1 MRERGGNEFVGH
13 CVPEGQSPIA
23 RRFQHRGKNMLRPV
37 PLGTAEGS
45 AVPPALRRH
54 ASNPA
59 LEAPGYWRLSLRD
72 TWSRYI
78 FALCFLIVLTA
89 TSAAQTNAGVSFE
102 MPKSHNPISAY
113 SPSQSAEPQL
123 KNSPRLNRLIKDG
136 KLYLSLQD
144 AIHLA
149 LENNLDI
156 AIARYN
162 LPIADMDILRTKAG
176 GVFRGVNAG
185 VVQGTPGGG
194 VGGFGT
200 GAPGAG
206 AGGTTA
212 GAGGAGAGASGLV
225 QSTLGVGTA
234 VPSYDPAII
243 ASVGAEHQ
251 TTPLANLR
259 IYGVPLLQLN
269 TGQANFGFAQAFA
282 TGTSVSFEFNN
293 NRQTTNSPYFN
304 LSPALG
310 SMYRFS
316 FQQQLLSGFGFG
328 PNLRYLRIAKN
339 NKQISDI
346 AFKDQVMA
354 TVTQIE
360 NIYWDLV
367 NAYEQSQV
375 NEQSLAFAQQSL
387 DNAKKQLQLQSI
399 PAMDVMRAEAEVS
412 KRDQD
417 LTIARTTLQLQELL
431 MKNALTKSLDDPVL
445 ESVGVVPTD
454 TLQSAQIVPLNQP
467 VQDLIQNAMHD
478 RPELFE
484 SDVDLA
490 NRQISRKAARNALL
504 PSLSLVAFYGGSG
517 LAGPL
522 NPVYNVPAVPN
533 SSNVPAD
540 YPGALKNAFNNTAP
554 DYYVGINL
562 NIPIRNRVAKADQY
576 RSELEYRQAELRR
589 EELRQQIRNEGRNA
603 EYALEQ
609 TAARVEAAR
618 KARDLAQRTFQI
630 TQKEQTLGAGST
642 FQTMTAQRDLAL
654 AELDLVT
661 ARTVYEKAKIEVDRA
676 TGATLEHNG
685 IAIQDAINAAIVA
698 PMAAPAP

>member
-1 MRERGGNEFVGH
+1 MRQCFR
-13 CVPEGQSPIA
+13 
-23 RRFQHRGKNMLRPV
+23 RRFTGWPV
-37 PLGTAEGS
+37 A
-45 AVPPALRRH
+45 AVILISSVALCQQGGEQ
-54 ASNPA
+54 SQ
-59 LEAPGYWRLSLRD
+59 APGNADTAKIPTRANYSAIFSLPS
-72 TWSRYI
+72 SR
-78 FALCFLIVLTA
+78 
-89 TSAAQTNAGVSFE
+89 
-102 MPKSHNPISAY
+102 NPLSAY
-113 SPSQSAEPQL
+113 SPSSAPEPQL
-123 KNSPRLNRLIKDG
+123 TNSPRLGQLIRDG
-136 KLYLSLQD
+136 KLYLSLKD
-144 AIHLA
+144 AIALA
-149 LENNLDI
+149 LENNLDL

-234 VPSYDPAII
+234 VPSYDPSIVG
-243 ASVGAEHQ
+243 SVGAEHQ
-251 TTPLANLR
+251 ATPLANLR

-375 NEQSLAFAQQSL
+375 NEQSL
-387 DNAKKQLQLQSI
+387 DNASLAHQSTY
-399 PAMDVMRAEAEVS
+399 PGPDYS
-412 KRDQD
+412 
-417 LTIARTTLQLQELL
+417 
-431 MKNALTKSLDDPVL
+431 
-445 ESVGVVPTD
+445 G
-454 TLQSAQIVPLNQP
+454 
-467 VQDLIQNAMHD
+467 
-478 RPELFE
+478 
-484 SDVDLA
+484 
-490 NRQISRKAARNALL
+490 AAR
-504 PSLSLVAFYGGSG
+504 S
-517 LAGPL
+517 
-522 NPVYNVPAVPN
+522 
-533 SSNVPAD
+533 
-540 YPGALKNAFNNTAP
+540 PGAF
-554 DYYVGINL
+554 
-562 NIPIRNRVAKADQY
+562 RV
-576 RSELEYRQAELRR
+576 
-589 EELRQQIRNEGRNA
+589 
-603 EYALEQ
+603 
-609 TAARVEAAR
+609 
-618 KARDLAQRTFQI
+618 
-630 TQKEQTLGAGST
+630 
-642 FQTMTAQRDLAL
+642 
-654 AELDLVT
+654 
-661 ARTVYEKAKIEVDRA
+661 
-676 TGATLEHNG
+676 
-685 IAIQDAINAAIVA
+685 
-698 PMAAPAP
+698 

>member
-1 MRERGGNEFVGH
+1 MS
-13 CVPEGQSPIA
+13 QSPRWRRLIA
-23 RRFQHRGKNMLRPV
+23 FLAVLIFSSSATVGQQGDSQSVGAPV
-37 PLGTAEGS
+37 PGQANYS
-45 AVPPALRRH
+45 A
-54 ASNPA
+54 
-59 LEAPGYWRLSLRD
+59 
-72 TWSRYI
+72 I
-78 FALCFLIVLTA
+78 FNLP
-89 TSAAQTNAGVSFE
+89 S
-102 MPKSHNPISAY
+102 SHNPLSAY
-113 SPSQSAEPQL
+113 SPTTAPEPEL
-123 KNSPRLNRLIKDG
+123 TNSPHLNQLIRDG
-136 KLYLSLQD
+136 KLYLSLKD
-144 AIHLA
+144 AIQLA

-194 VGGFGT
+194 IGGFGT

-225 QSTLGVGTA
+225 QSTLGVGAA
-234 VPSYDPAII
+234 VPSYDPTIV
-243 ASVGAEHQ
+243 ASIGTEHQ
-251 TTPLANLR
+251 TTPLANQQ

-269 TGQANFGFAQAFA
+269 TGQANFGFTQAFA
-282 TGTSVSFEFNN
+282 TGSSISFEFNN
-293 NRQTTNSPYFN
+293 NRQTTNSPFFN

-339 NKQISDI
+339 NKKISDI
-346 AFKDQVMA
+346 AFKDQVIA

-375 NEQSLAFAQQSL
+375 NEQSRAFAQQSL
-387 DNAKKQLQLQSI
+387 ENAKKQLQLESI
-399 PAMDVMRAEAEVS
+399 PAMDVMKAEAEVS
-412 KRDQD
+412 RRDQD
-417 LTIARTTLQLQELL
+417 LTVARTSLQLQELL

-445 ESVGVVPTD
+445 ESVSVVPTD
-454 TLQSAQIVPLNQP
+454 TLRSTEMVPLNQS
-467 VQDLIQNAMHD
+467 VQELIQQALQD
-478 RPELFE
+478 RPELAE
-484 SDVDLA
+484 SDIDLV

-522 NPVYNVPAVPN
+522 NPVYNVPGVPN
-533 SSNVPAD
+533 SSNVPPD
-540 YPGALKNAFNNTAP
+540 YAGALTNAFNNTAP
-554 DYYVGINL
+554 DYYVGFNL

-589 EELRQQIRNEGRNA
+589 EELHKQIRIEVRNA

-618 KARDLAQRTFQI
+618 KARELARRTFEI
-630 TQKEQTLGAGST
+630 TQKEQALGAGST

-661 ARTVYEKAKIEVDRA
+661 AMTVYEKAKVEVDRA
-676 TGATLEHNG
+676 AGATLEHNG
-685 IAIQDAINAAIVA
+685 IQIQDALNGIMSSKS
-698 PMAAPAP
+698 P